1 MSTLER
7 STEYYGLTK
16 LFDRLYDESSNGK
29 QFKKLYQFIVLKQNI
44 LLAYR
49 QIKRNSG
56 ANTPGVDG
64 ITIEMLE
71 ELDESVFIELI
82 RTKLSDYQPG
92 AIKRVFI
99 PKKNGDKRPLGIPN
113 LYDRIIQQCIKQVL
127 EPIAEAKFFKHSY
140 GFRPLRSVPQAMGRV
155 HSLINVS
162 QLHYV
167 VDVDIKGFFDNVNH
181 HLLRKQLWSLGIQD
195 YKIIAIIGKILKA
208 EIVGEGIPTKGTPQG
223 GVLSPLLANIVL
235 NDFDNWVASQWEMF
249 NSKHKYSNS
258 SKLYRALKGTT
269 LKEGY
274 LIRYADDFKLLT
286 RTYSMAKRWYQAI
299 RKYIETHLKL
309 EISPDKSGITNLRKK
324 RSKFL
329 GFEIYAISKGKK
341 CTARTYVSKASKQIM
356 IEKLKKTVKRIQKNP
371 GYVNLLNYQI
381 LGMQNYYRI
390 ATTVSVTFNEMDYVL
405 KPMMK
410 TRLKTVGSYSKP
422 YYGTNATFNQLYSKK
437 YRTWRINKIWVYPIA
452 DVQFKIPT
460 NFIPGTTS
468 FTPQGRAKYH
478 RGIGIDIK
486 IEMAKIL
493 NRRESGRSIE
503 YLDNR
508 LSMYSMVKGKCE
520 VTREVL
526 SSEVIHCHHILPIS
540 QGGTDKY
547 HNLKII
553 HKDVH
558 KLIHATNKAVIIKYL
573 AELKLTTEQ
582 LLRINI
588 LRDKC
593 SLKPIN

>member
-7 STEYYGLTK
+7 SREYYGLTQ

-56 ANTPGVDG
+56 AKTPGVDG
-64 ITIEMLE
+64 ITIEMVE
-71 ELDESVFIELI
+71 KLDEFVFVELI
-82 RTKLSDYQPG
+82 RKKIADYQPG
-92 AIKRVFI
+92 AIRRVFI

-155 HSLINVS
+155 QSLINNS

-181 HLLRKQLWSLGIQD
+181 RLLRKQLWNLGIRD
-195 YKIIAIIGKILKA
+195 YKIIALIGKILKA

-235 NDFDNWVASQWEMF
+235 NDFDQWVASQWETF
-249 NSKHKYSNS
+249 NTRHKYSRSN
-258 SKLYRALKGTT
+258 KLYRALKGTT

-286 RTYSMAKRWYQAI
+286 RTYSMANRWYQAI
-299 RKYIETHLKL
+299 KKYIETHLRL
-309 EISPDKSGITNLRKK
+309 EISPEKSGITNLRKK
-324 RSKFL
+324 RSEFL
-329 GFEIYAISKGKK
+329 GFEIRAVSKGVKY
-341 CTARTYVSKASKQIM
+341 TARTYVSKSSKRAM
-356 IEKLKKTVKRIQKNP
+356 IEKLKKTVKQTQKNS
-371 GYVNLLNYQI
+371 GYVNLLNYKI

-390 ATTVSVTFNEMDYVL
+390 ATTVSVTFNEIDYVL

-410 TRLKTVGSYSKP
+410 TRLKTVGSYKKP
-422 YYGTNATFNQLYSKK
+422 YYGTNATFNQLYSKN

-452 DVQFKIPT
+452 DVQFKIPI
-460 NFIPGTTS
+460 NFVPGTTPY
-468 FTPQGRAKYH
+468 TPKGRENYH
-478 RGIGIDIK
+478 KGIGIDIK

-493 NRRESGRSIE
+493 KRRESGRSVE

-508 LSMYSMVKGKCE
+508 LSRYSMVKGKCE
-520 VTREVL
+520 VTRKVL

-540 QGGTDKY
+540 HGGTDKY

-558 KLIHATNKAVIIKYL
+558 QLIHAINKTIIFKYL
-573 AELKLTTEQ
+573 SELKLTTEQ
-582 LLRINI
+582 LGKINI
-588 LRDKC
+588 LREKC